1 MNRATGAEA
10 LIAHALSERLGT
22 YIKGAEQAM
31 MAEKGR
37 VLRSLGLTV
46 PQYAALHALSI
57 GPLSGAQ
64 LARAC
69 SVTPQSITS
78 MLATLESK
86 GLITRTQSDLHAQ
99 VLVTELTEP
108 GRAMFERADFLA
120 RAVERDLSAT
130 FTADE
135 EEQFRSFLRRAAAS
149 LKSRGSNEDRAREL

>member
-1 MNRATGAEA
+1 MNRAAGTEA
-10 LIAHALSERLGT
+10 RIANALSARLGT

-37 VLRSLGLTV
+37 ELRPLGLTV

-57 GPLSGAQ
+57 GPMSGAQ

-78 MLATLESK
+78 MLATLEGK
-86 GLITRTQSDLHAQ
+86 GLVTRTHSDIHAQ
-99 VLVTELTEP
+99 VLVTELT
-108 GRAMFERADFLA
+108 GRGREVFEHADSLA

-130 FTADE
+130 FTTS
-135 EEQFRSFLRRAAAS
+135 EEQLLRALLERATNS
-149 LKSRGSNEDRAREL
+149 LKSRGDNRDATS